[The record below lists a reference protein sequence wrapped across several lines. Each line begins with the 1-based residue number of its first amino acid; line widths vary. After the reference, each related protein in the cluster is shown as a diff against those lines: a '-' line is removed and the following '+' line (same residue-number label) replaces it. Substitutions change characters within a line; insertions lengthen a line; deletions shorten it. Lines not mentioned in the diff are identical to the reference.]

1 MFHRFRYEAKFY
13 PNLNR
18 LPLHVRMKL
27 DLTGLKISL
36 NDWLAYGREER
47 QVLCHLPAESTEE
60 RQVFAAYLDFLSR
73 KYQGKP
79 VEVTEAMDSALWSAA
94 QVPAPVAQKSSACSD
109 AVNLEEWRAWQEHQR
124 YALYKTAVS
133 KNQPEAFAGVLDE
146 LRESDLLQP
155 KVGP

>member
-36 NDWLAYGREER
+36 NDWLAYSLEER
-47 QVLCHLPAESTEE
+47 QVLCHLSAENLEE

-79 VEVTEAMDSALWSAA
+79 VERTEAMNSEAWAAA
-94 QVPAPVAQKSSACSD
+94 QVPEPVTQKSAAYSH
-109 AVNLEEWRAWQEHQR
+109 AVNLGEWRAWEAHQR
-124 YALYKTAVS
+124 YALYKTAIS

-146 LRESDLLQP
+146 LRESRLTEA
-155 KVGP
+155 GT

>member
-13 PNLNR
+13 PNLSR

-27 DLTGLKISL
+27 DLMGLKISL
-36 NDWLAYGREER
+36 NDWLAYSLEER
-47 QVLCHLPAESTEE
+47 QVLCHFSTENIEE

-73 KYQGKP
+73 KYQGKT
-79 VEVTEAMDSALWSAA
+79 VERTEALDSEAWGAA
-94 QVPAPVAQKSSACSD
+94 QVPEPVAQKSAAYSN
-109 AVNLEEWRAWQEHQR
+109 AVNLGEWQAWEAHQR

-146 LRESDLLQP
+146 LRES
-155 KVGP
+155 G